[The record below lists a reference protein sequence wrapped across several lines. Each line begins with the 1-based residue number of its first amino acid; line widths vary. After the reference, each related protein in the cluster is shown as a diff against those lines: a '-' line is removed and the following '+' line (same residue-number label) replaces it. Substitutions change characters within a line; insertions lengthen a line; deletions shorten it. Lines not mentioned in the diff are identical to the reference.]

1 MRLNFIRKVYC
12 ILSVQLTI
20 TAAFVCTGCFHPPFK
35 TFIYQNIWLLITT
48 SVISLIIFYAIIYI
62 RSASRKVPLN
72 YILLTI
78 FTLCE
83 SYSVVA
89 ITVGY
94 DNYSVAMAAI
104 LTAAVVIALTIY
116 ACTTKTDFTVCGGL
130 LFVCGMVLL
139 VASLIGLFIQNR
151 IFQLVLSC
159 LSVILFSVYLIYD
172 TQLILG
178 KGELKLTVD
187 DYIFA
192 AMNLY
197 LDIIMLFIEILKI
210 IGSSSN

>member
-1 MRLNFIRKVYC
+1 M
-12 ILSVQLTI
+12 
-20 TAAFVCTGCFHPPFK
+20 FVVTGCFYEPFR
-35 TFIYQNIWLLITT
+35 TFLQKNLWLLIVT
-48 SVISLIIFYAIIYI
+48 SVISIIIFYAIIYV
-62 RSASRKVPLN
+62 RSASRTVPLN
-72 YILLTI
+72 FILLAI

-83 SYSVVA
+83 SYSVVFTT
-89 ITVGY
+89 IRY
-94 DNYSVAMAAI
+94 DNEIVAMAAI
-104 LTAAVVIALTIY
+104 LTAAVVIALTAY

-139 VASLIGLFIQNR
+139 VGSLLAIFIRNR
-151 IFQLVLSC
+151 IFQLIISCFSVL
-159 LSVILFSVYLIYD
+159 LFSIYLIYD

-197 LDIIMLFIEILKI
+197 LDIIMLFLEILKLL
-210 IGSSSN
+210 GGGRD